1 MITRSD
7 PPAQKKKLATAPFQ
21 KLENP
26 LIKME
31 HLSIITKCNV
41 IKGHL
46 TPALRQFKV
55 PKNRRKSRD
64 LGISTQNQEMFDKNT
79 NVARVIISAIILC
92 GK

>member
-1 MITRSD
+1 
-7 PPAQKKKLATAPFQ
+7 
-21 KLENP
+21 
-26 LIKME
+26 ME

-41 IKGHL
+41 IKGHS

-55 PKNRRKSRD
+55 PKNRRKPRH

-92 GK
+92 GKLEHLS